1 MMLEKKHI
9 NTILLIGHPS
19 TGKTNLA
26 EQAKLILAKAE
37 AAGHRVI
44 VMTKEMSEA
53 DIAKRVEV
61 VGVGTFLEELDKQL
75 KLEREKRIF
84 RIERHPELEP
94 IFYPIPKK
102 SKHKTNNAFK
112 HLQQKHNFRKR

>member
-9 NTILLIGHPS
+9 NTILLIGHNGS
-19 TGKTNLA
+19 GKITLA
-26 EQAKLILAKAE
+26 EQAQLIVAKAE
-37 AAGHRVI
+37 ADGHRVI
-44 VMTKEMSEA
+44 VMTKEMSEE

-75 KLEREKRIF
+75 KLEREKMVF
-84 RIERHPELEP
+84 KIERLPELEP
-94 IFYPIPKK
+94 IFYPSPKK